1 MFGFIKKIGNGK
13 DKKNDKKQDPPKKD
27 NTTEQKQAIEEL
39 KKLKEQV
46 KPDITKEKYNE
57 IKEQKTKWMSQA
69 GESAEAKAVGTELEE
84 SLQPIG
90 DEFLRREKQQQKRD
104 AHETII
110 KEQRNTPLETLIKK
124 NKQLGDD
131 NSIKPTD
138 GQPGKNAPEK
148 KSVFECVKEK
158 ICSIPGAVKDNVKDT
173 FSSWTNMLSAAHS
186 LLTGTMDTGAEA
198 SGVAGG
204 SSDVQDIDTVI
215 KEINNAD
222 ASGAGIA
229 GAAMGGISAVVKSI
243 KTICSIVSQIKKD
256 CTSGGEVIRDSQERW
271 KLSRKYIRE
280 IVEIIGGFQGAFGP
294 WSKMIPFFNSIAGL
308 CVDGATMALDVTD
321 MIDHSVHI
329 EFMRRDRKRIYE
341 KIQAK
346 RAKYLSKE
354 NRDAEAAAAYDIG
367 EKNKSSKVDKKRR
380 ALMEQLGKQKGGLS
394 EVKNAS
400 SVELR
405 SRNDSKYRAV
415 QYDLGN
421 RINQAGEKVNA
432 ARNSKDAAAVRKA
445 KTEKRQLEALEMM
458 EEYREIDKAHK
469 KMSKALVHDIESILV
484 GGVSIVGN
492 GLNLAGEIAVASGVG
507 AGVGAGLLTA
517 GTSVGIAK
525 GSYSLARN
533 ITASTYKG
541 VRTLIG
547 TEDNKAT
554 TREDMAISL
563 INRMSEVGN
572 SPVWNNTSGKFVG
585 DLLLSQLDRKVVV
598 RQARNVEH
606 LHNVFRRGLDVT
618 MSDMIESK
626 TKADLKEKIMGAFGQ
641 D

>member
-329 EFMRRDRKRIYE
+329 EFMRRDR
-341 KIQAK
+341 
-346 RAKYLSKE
+346 
-354 NRDAEAAAAYDIG
+354 NAYM
-367 EKNKSSKVDKKRR
+367 K
-380 ALMEQLGKQKGGLS
+380 
-394 EVKNAS
+394 
-400 SVELR
+400 
-405 SRNDSKYRAV
+405 KYR
-415 QYDLGN
+415 QKEL
-421 RINQAGEKVNA
+421 
-432 ARNSKDAAAVRKA
+432 
-445 KTEKRQLEALEMM
+445 
-458 EEYREIDKAHK
+458 
-469 KMSKALVHDIESILV
+469 SI
-484 GGVSIVGN
+484 
-492 GLNLAGEIAVASGVG
+492 
-507 AGVGAGLLTA
+507 
-517 GTSVGIAK
+517 
-525 GSYSLARN
+525 
-533 ITASTYKG
+533 
-541 VRTLIG
+541 
-547 TEDNKAT
+547 
-554 TREDMAISL
+554 
-563 INRMSEVGN
+563 
-572 SPVWNNTSGKFVG
+572 
-585 DLLLSQLDRKVVV
+585 
-598 RQARNVEH
+598 
-606 LHNVFRRGLDVT
+606 
-618 MSDMIESK
+618 
-626 TKADLKEKIMGAFGQ
+626 
-641 D
+641 